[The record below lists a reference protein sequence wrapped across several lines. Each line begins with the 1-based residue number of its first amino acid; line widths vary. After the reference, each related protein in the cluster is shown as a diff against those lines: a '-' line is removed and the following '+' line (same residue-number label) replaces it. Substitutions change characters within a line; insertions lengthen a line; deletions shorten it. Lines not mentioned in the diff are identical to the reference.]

1 MIGPYR
7 RRSCTPCWRRLA
19 APDDSLEVKSPTC
32 QRVSPEL
39 SEAPG
44 PGDEQQTGG
53 HPPTGTCPVT
63 EVNFVSRNR
72 LVTCLLLAVPEGIDY
87 WEASDIR
94 YRRYKVQFRFW
105 LITSLIVA
113 FVAYSGVFGI
123 QLLPAADVHPVFADR
138 DLGVALMDEDA
149 GRGR

>member
-1 MIGPYR
+1 
-7 RRSCTPCWRRLA
+7 
-19 APDDSLEVKSPTC
+19 
-32 QRVSPEL
+32 
-39 SEAPG
+39 
-44 PGDEQQTGG
+44 
-53 HPPTGTCPVT
+53 
-63 EVNFVSRNR
+63 

-113 FVAYSGVFGI
+113 FVAYSGMFGI
-123 QLLPAADVHPVFADR
+123 QLLPAADVHPAFADR

>member
-72 LVTCLLLAVPEGIDY
+72 LVTCLLLAVLEGIDY

-113 FVAYSGVFGI
+113 FVALAWVYHNFEPK
-123 QLLPAADVHPVFADR
+123 PAAPIPIFCGGSTRAAIR
-138 DLGVALMDEDA
+138 RAAEY
-149 GRGR
+149 